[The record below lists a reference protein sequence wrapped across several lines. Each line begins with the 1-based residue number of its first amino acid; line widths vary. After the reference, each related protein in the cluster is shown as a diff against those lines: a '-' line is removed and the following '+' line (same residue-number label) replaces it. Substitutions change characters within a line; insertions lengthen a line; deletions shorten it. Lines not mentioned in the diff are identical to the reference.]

1 MAYSLRKARKI
12 LKLVKDIG
20 EFDASIQLNISKDS
34 VKRACRLAEGGTKP
48 LKVTAGK
55 GLQGYVNDVKPKFRS
70 DNRPM
75 CIHPD
80 IHAPYSHPD
89 TIEFLKWVQEWRGC
103 QERVVNVG
111 DLLDFHAQSRF
122 TSEIDAHNAVEEY
135 KKALA
140 FVADYSK
147 AFPLGDMVLGNHD
160 AIPQRAMKELG
171 LLPSMLKDSNE
182 LYGLPEGWNIHPL
195 YYVIDPDGWNVLV
208 EHGIGSGGRY
218 GCANTAKEKRCSYVM
233 GHVHSAAAVIY
244 STNHNSTIF
253 GMNVGCLVDSGS
265 LAMRYGKYGIK
276 KGVISC
282 GVVYGGSHAEV
293 ITMDTWKNYKKWF

>member
-1 MAYSLRKARKI
+1 MVSKKKARKV
-12 LKLVKDIG
+12 LKVCKAIG
-20 EFDASIQLNISKDS
+20 EVACAAKFGINVASVRRYCKI
-34 VKRACRLAEGGTKP
+34 AEGAKKESVEI
-48 LKVTAGK
+48 LDYLRTAPVE
-55 GLQGYVNDVKPKFRS
+55 Q

-89 TIEFLKWVQEWRGC
+89 TIEFLKWVQELRGC

-147 AFPLGDMVLGNHD
+147 AFPVGDMVLGNHD

-182 LYGLPEGWNIHPL
+182 LYGLPDGWNIHPL

-293 ITMDTWKNYKKWF
+293 ITMDTWKNYKTWF